1 MAISEYISAYG
12 WPILVVLWAVTCLVM
27 LLALNSLCL
36 FAHPRRYDDLYLYH
50 PVEEDSIDKL
60 NDSTHSAEKGE
71 NSLF

>member
-1 MAISEYISAYG
+1 
-12 WPILVVLWAVTCLVM
+12 VTCLVM